1 MARAPRRMSTRTILL
16 LLAAGFVVVGVV
28 WHFGRWERQL
38 YKSYYDRSS
47 QSYLRA
53 LYARIVAYK
62 NEQSRWP
69 AKRNLPSPGI
79 ESCVDGDGDPMHR
92 DMIVHYWENCE
103 FLDGKGRQGVL
114 VGARCGTCSK
124 RMGAHTARST
134 TLGNQPAKSRVRK
147 P

>member
-1 MARAPRRMSTRTILL
+1 
-16 LLAAGFVVVGVV
+16 
-28 WHFGRWERQL
+28 
-38 YKSYYDRSS
+38 
-47 QSYLRA
+47 LRA

-114 VGARCGTCSK
+114 VYI
-124 RMGAHTARST
+124 
-134 TLGNQPAKSRVRK
+134 PAKQESRGRPMWNVLEEDGSAYRTVHD
-147 P
+147 PRQPTG